1 MIYDLEE
8 TVGAASPVDLGD
20 DAELV
25 RRGEVDEGDVAV
37 GGHLGEARPVGL
49 GPGIALREGVVAR
62 NSGKK
67 LVRSKLL
74 HYHSYQE
81 MRFWSKERLLIT
93 VIITL
98 ASTYTLTC
106 CKLLRNIYSHIDRK

>member
-67 LVRSKLL
+67 LVRRSFDCYKCMLL
-74 HYHSYQE
+74 LPNLPQQNLKVSG
-81 MRFWSKERLLIT
+81 KAT
-93 VIITL
+93 D
-98 ASTYTLTC
+98 C
-106 CKLLRNIYSHIDRK
+106 CLY

>member
-1 MIYDLEE
+1 MRRKGDLEE

-67 LVRSKLL
+67 LVRHVDPRPSL
-74 HYHSYQE
+74 S
-81 MRFWSKERLLIT
+81 
-93 VIITL
+93 L
-98 ASTYTLTC
+98 AG
-106 CKLLRNIYSHIDRK
+106 N